1 VFPTGR
7 KGLKTIDENRKQ
19 PSDDPWKFWDEA
31 TSEEKRLEGAELDIR
46 GTFHPEEGVP
56 FRMMPSGPRS
66 CLRAGNWMIS
76 TRKQN
81 NGTTIEV
88 KYDPVSNLL
97 GDQSRL
103 ADDAKRLG
111 LRYTHNA
118 RGYYIAEQA
127 KQMAVSNILVCYVL
141 LFVYFWNQ
149 ILTLLLMTALQN
161 LHKRCQM
168 IWLGCAR
175 CESNQ

>member
-1 VFPTGR
+1 MFPTGR

-19 PSDDPWKFWDEA
+19 PPDDPWKFWDEA
-31 TSEEKRLEGAELDIR
+31 TSEEKRLEDAELDIR

-56 FRMMPSGPRS
+56 FQMMPYGPRS
-66 CLRAGNWMIS
+66 YLRAGNWMIS

-97 GDQSRL
+97 GDKSRL

-127 KQMAVSNILVCYVL
+127 KQMAVSNILVL
-141 LFVYFWNQ
+141 LYSSLCLFSDPDSDCIAHDYPCKNCTSDV
-149 ILTLLLMTALQN
+149 
-161 LHKRCQM
+161 K
-168 IWLGCAR
+168 
-175 CESNQ
+175 